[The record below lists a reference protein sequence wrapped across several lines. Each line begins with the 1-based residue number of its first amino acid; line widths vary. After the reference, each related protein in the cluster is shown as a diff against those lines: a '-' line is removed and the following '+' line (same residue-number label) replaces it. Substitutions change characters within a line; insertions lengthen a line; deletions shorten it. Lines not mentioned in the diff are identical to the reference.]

1 MRKMMAETPS
11 DVTSQPI
18 ACDTMSRPLIPEDAG
33 TSAEILSTSFP
44 ATTNNKAQGSSMAPI
59 DLNYLDG
66 PTIIDEPSE
75 SLQVLQ
81 AEKSIAI
88 SKPAV
93 EVIDFLT
100 DTPSPMPSASEGE
113 KIASS
118 RNVPTSSPSSL
129 KGRTSDDITPLRSA
143 NRVIQSWP
151 EQPHTPTPLA
161 HRPTTRHQCVN
172 ARTLVVVAAPP
183 PPIVHF
189 LLLPLQPLASPGS
202 SQQDSDTVDRPRHA
216 HGASRHATHDL
227 AATPPPT
234 PLARKC
240 MGCVCNSAW
249 PPDGPNDDA
258 LRRPRRHRPPTTP
271 TTTASS
277 DDPSN
282 DGPLQRWPPSDDSP
296 PATMGPV
303 LDSPLQR
310 RPPPTT
316 ALPRR
321 RCRHTTSNAPPRSQ
335 MRGGCAQQLPAADGP
350 RRRRPLDDAPLR

>member
-1 MRKMMAETPS
+1 MMAETPS

-18 ACDTMSRPLIPEDAG
+18 ACDTMSRPSIPEDAG

-129 KGRTSDDITPLRSA
+129 KGRTSDDITPPRSA
-143 NRVIQSWP
+143 NARMRTAALLKLYASDDEEWRYFSTRNSASRISTRSRGGSTLCP
-151 EQPHTPTPLA
+151 S
-161 HRPTTRHQCVN
+161 RPTARWRTWSSASRSCCVW
-172 ARTLVVVAAPP
+172 RCVACT
-183 PPIVHF
+183 HESHHND
-189 LLLPLQPLASPGS
+189 QPL
-202 SQQDSDTVDRPRHA
+202 H
-216 HGASRHATHDL
+216 
-227 AATPPPT
+227 
-234 PLARKC
+234 PL
-240 MGCVCNSAW
+240 
-249 PPDGPNDDA
+249 
-258 LRRPRRHRPPTTP
+258 
-271 TTTASS
+271 
-277 DDPSN
+277 
-282 DGPLQRWPPSDDSP
+282 
-296 PATMGPV
+296 
-303 LDSPLQR
+303 
-310 RPPPTT
+310 
-316 ALPRR
+316 
-321 RCRHTTSNAPPRSQ
+321 
-335 MRGGCAQQLPAADGP
+335 
-350 RRRRPLDDAPLR
+350 